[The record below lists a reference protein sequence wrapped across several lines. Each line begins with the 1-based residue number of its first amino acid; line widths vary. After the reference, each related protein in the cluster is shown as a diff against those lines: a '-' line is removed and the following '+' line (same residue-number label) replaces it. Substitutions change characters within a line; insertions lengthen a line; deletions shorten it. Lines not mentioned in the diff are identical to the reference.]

1 MAQSYTRQ
9 STFADGDTIT
19 AALFNDEYN
28 QLLNAFAYSNTSA
41 ASTGH
46 RHDGTAGEGGN
57 IHTIGDLDF
66 NNKIVV
72 DSTNNR
78 WGFYVEVS
86 SAAVEQIRIQ
96 DGAMIPVTDSD
107 VDLGTSSLYWKDAY
121 IDSVTTT
128 GNISIGGNLTVTG
141 NATISGNLTFGDAD
155 TDSITLTADVAS
167 SITPDTD
174 DTYDL
179 GSASKEWRDLYID
192 GTANIDSLVADT
204 ADINAGSIDN
214 TTIGATTASTGN
226 FSTLSIGGVAIT
238 STSAE
243 LNILDG
249 VTATAT
255 EINIIDGDTAATAT
269 TLADADR
276 VVVNDA
282 GTMKQVALT
291 DFETYFETSLDTLSN
306 VTTVGALNSGS
317 ITSGFG
323 AIDIGSSNITT
334 TGTVSFGSLTDGAI
348 TITAFVDEDN
358 MASDSATLVP
368 TQQSVKAYVDT
379 QIGGLSSSLSG
390 LSDTNITSPA
400 DGALLFYDTG
410 TSTWIDNVVSGDI
423 TIADTGVAAIS
434 SGVIV
439 NDDIN
444 ASAAISVSKTAL
456 VDGTGLTLTG
466 DTLSVDASQ
475 TQITA
480 VGTIATGTWQGTAIA
495 DAYVADNLT
504 ISGGTVDNS
513 VIGGT
518 TAAAGTFT
526 DLTASGTL
534 TLGGTAVTSTAAEL
548 NILDG
553 VTATTAELNILAG
566 VTATT
571 AELNYTD
578 GVTSNIQTQLDS
590 KVGTSHTGDVD
601 ITGELLVDSYN
612 ETFKKLS
619 SVGAIDPFRFDLVT
633 TNSAFTW
640 NYTQVGV
647 AFNNDGTK
655 AFLGRSNAFIYTITL
670 TTPYDLSTASQT
682 ASFNAGGSISN
693 PIIRSFTFSADGTKL
708 LHDQQYSIGT
718 GWKHMH
724 QWSLTTAF
732 DLSTAS
738 YDGSFSTGQ
747 EAFPRWN
754 DDGTVLYTFQ
764 GNSLVVRQTVI
775 NVPYDLYGSTS
786 RTSSNAI
793 TLSEPTNGRLQGNFF
808 NSDGTKWATTD
819 NTAIYVYDLSTAYD
833 ISTATFDTSI
843 TNAHNGSNQIWDMV
857 GNPDGTAFFET
868 ANNNHGLKRYD
879 IAGTNYTTTLDCE
892 NANVFETVLD
902 ASTTVVFS
910 NPPASGTPVTTS
922 YDIANGSYDS
932 KTFSFASQETSP
944 GGIDFSSDGTKM
956 YVVGFATDTV
966 YEYDL
971 STAWDVS
978 TASYNSA
985 NVSVTSQ
992 ETVPQSVRFADSGTK
1007 MYIVGQ
1013 TNNTVYQYTLSTAYD
1028 ISTASY
1034 ASKSFSVSSQET
1046 AACCLFFKSDGTEM
1060 YVAGTANDTV
1070 YQYTLSTAFDV
1081 STASYASKSFS
1092 VASQDSIPGE
1102 IAFTSDGTKMFMVG
1116 LDTDFVYQYSLS
1128 TAWDIST
1135 ASYDSVSFSV
1145 ASQETVPTCL
1155 AFKSDGTTM
1164 YIAGQT
1170 NDTIYQ
1176 YSTSTS
1182 SLNDS
1187 TAYAMSLK
1195 VVQDA
1200 DASGYTVTWPTS
1212 VDWPSATAPTLTATA
1227 SAVDQFVFYTYDGG
1241 TTWYGFTA
1249 GQALG

>member
-128 GNISIGGNLTVTG
+128 GNVSIGGNLTVTG

-167 SITPDTD
+167 HITPDTD

-226 FSTLSIGGVAIT
+226 FSTLSIGSVAIT
-238 STSAE
+238 STA
-243 LNILDG
+243 
-249 VTATAT
+249 A

-276 VVVNDA
+276 VIVNDA

-306 VTTVGALNSGS
+306 VTTVGALNAGS

-323 AIDIGSSNITT
+323 AIDNGSSNITT
-334 TGTVSFGSLTDGAI
+334 TGTVSFGNLTDGAI

-368 TQQSVKAYVDT
+368 TQQSVKAYVDS

-390 LSDTNITSPA
+390 LTDTNITTPA

-423 TIADTGVAAIS
+423 TIADTGVAAIG

-526 DLTASGTL
+526 NLTASGTL
-534 TLGGTAVTSTAAEL
+534 TLGGTAVTATATEINL
-548 NILDG
+548 LDG
-553 VTATTAELNILAG
+553 VTATTAEI
-566 VTATT
+566 
-571 AELNYTD
+571 NYVD

-612 ETFKKLS
+612 ETFKKVSSVSATTGYLLS
-619 SVGAIDPFRFDLVT
+619 SA
-633 TNSAFTW
+633 
-640 NYTQVGV
+640 
-647 AFNNDGTK
+647 
-655 AFLGRSNAFIYTITL
+655 
-670 TTPYDLSTASQT
+670 
-682 ASFNAGGSISN
+682 
-693 PIIRSFTFSADGTKL
+693 
-708 LHDQQYSIGT
+708 
-718 GWKHMH
+718 
-724 QWSLTTAF
+724 
-732 DLSTAS
+732 
-738 YDGSFSTGQ
+738 
-747 EAFPRWN
+747 
-754 DDGTVLYTFQ
+754 
-764 GNSLVVRQTVI
+764 
-775 NVPYDLYGSTS
+775 
-786 RTSSNAI
+786 
-793 TLSEPTNGRLQGNFF
+793 
-808 NSDGTKWATTD
+808 
-819 NTAIYVYDLSTAYD
+819 
-833 ISTATFDTSI
+833 
-843 TNAHNGSNQIWDMV
+843 
-857 GNPDGTAFFET
+857 
-868 ANNNHGLKRYD
+868 
-879 IAGTNYTTTLDCE
+879 
-892 NANVFETVLD
+892 
-902 ASTTVVFS
+902 
-910 NPPASGTPVTTS
+910 
-922 YDIANGSYDS
+922 SYDS
-932 KTFSFASQETSP
+932 KSFSVATQDSSATEGFTFSY
-944 GGIDFSSDGTKM
+944 DGTKM
-956 YVVGFATDTV
+956 YAVGT
-966 YEYDL
+966 
-971 STAWDVS
+971 
-978 TASYNSA
+978 
-985 NVSVTSQ
+985 
-992 ETVPQSVRFADSGTK
+992 
-1007 MYIVGQ
+1007 
-1013 TNNTVYQYTLSTAYD
+1013 TNRTVYQYD
-1028 ISTASY
+1028 
-1034 ASKSFSVSSQET
+1034 
-1046 AACCLFFKSDGTEM
+1046 
-1060 YVAGTANDTV
+1060 
-1070 YQYTLSTAFDV
+1070 LSTAFDV

-1092 VASQDSIPGE
+1092 VATQETGPRGIR
-1102 IAFTSDGTKMFMVG
+1102 FKSDGTKMYIVG
-1116 LDTDFVYQYSLS
+1116 STADTVFQYSLS
-1128 TAWDIST
+1128 TAWDVST
-1135 ASYDSVSFSV
+1135 ASYDSVSLSVASEDTSPAGLYFSGDGTQLYIVGATNNSVYQYTLSTAWDLSTGSYASKSLSVASQDTNPSGVVINTDGTKLFVVGFSSDNVYQYNMSTAYDLSTASYASISFSV
-1145 ASQETVPTCL
+1145 ASQATVPKDLSFST
-1155 AFKSDGTTM
+1155 DGTKM
-1164 YIAGQT
+1164 YTGSVGT
-1170 NDTIYQ
+1170 VYQ
-1176 YSTSTS
+1176 YTTGTTTYSTTFDCENANVFETELDANTTVVFSNPPAAGTAT
-1182 SLNDS
+1182 DS

-1195 VVQDA
+1195 VVQDSG
-1200 DASGYTVTWPTS
+1200 ASGYTVTWPAS
-1212 VDWPSATAPTLTATA
+1212 VDWPAATAPTLTATA

>member
-9 STFADGDTIT
+9 STFSDGDTIT

-41 ASTGH
+41 SSTGH

-66 NNKIVV
+66 LNKIVV

-167 SITPDTD
+167 HITPDTD

-179 GSASKEWRDLYID
+179 GSSTKEWRDIYID
-192 GTANIDSLVADT
+192 GTAYLDAINFNGTAITATAAELNILDGVT
-204 ADINAGSIDN
+204 
-214 TTIGATTASTGN
+214 ATTS
-226 FSTLSIGGVAIT
+226 
-238 STSAE
+238 E

-255 EINIIDGDTAATAT
+255 ELNIMDGDTTASST

-276 VVVNDA
+276 VVVNDN

-323 AIDIGSSNITT
+323 AIDTGSSNITT

-358 MASDSATLVP
+358 MASDSASLVP
-368 TQQSVKAYVDT
+368 TQQSVKAYVDS
-379 QIGGLSSSLSG
+379 QIGGVSSSLSG

-410 TSTWIDNVVSGDI
+410 TSNWIDNVVSGDI

-456 VDGTGLTLTG
+456 TAGTGLTLTTN
-466 DTLSVDASQ
+466 TLSVDAAQ
-475 TQITA
+475 TQITS
-480 VGTIATGTWQGTAIA
+480 VGT
-495 DAYVADNLT
+495 L
-504 ISGGTVDNS
+504 SSLS
-513 VIGGT
+513 V
-518 TAAAGTFT
+518 
-526 DLTASGTL
+526 SGTL
-534 TLGGTAVTSTAAEL
+534 TLGGTAITSTAAEL

-553 VTATTAELNILAG
+553 VTSTAAELNILDG

-578 GVTSNIQTQLDS
+578 GVTSNIQTQLDA
-590 KVGTSHTGDVD
+590 KVGATYTGDVD

-619 SVGAIDPFRFDLVT
+619 T
-633 TNSAFTW
+633 TT
-640 NYTQVGV
+640 T
-647 AFNNDGTK
+647 FN
-655 AFLGRSNAFIYTITL
+655 
-670 TTPYDLSTASQT
+670 
-682 ASFNAGGSISN
+682 FNISN
-693 PIIRSFTFSADGTKL
+693 
-708 LHDQQYSIGT
+708 
-718 GWKHMH
+718 
-724 QWSLTTAF
+724 TA
-732 DLSTAS
+732 
-738 YDGSFSTGQ
+738 
-747 EAFPRWN
+747 
-754 DDGTVLYTFQ
+754 
-764 GNSLVVRQTVI
+764 
-775 NVPYDLYGSTS
+775 
-786 RTSSNAI
+786 
-793 TLSEPTNGRLQGNFF
+793 
-808 NSDGTKWATTD
+808 
-819 NTAIYVYDLSTAYD
+819 
-833 ISTATFDTSI
+833 
-843 TNAHNGSNQIWDMV
+843 
-857 GNPDGTAFFET
+857 
-868 ANNNHGLKRYD
+868 
-879 IAGTNYTTTLDCE
+879 
-892 NANVFETVLD
+892 
-902 ASTTVVFS
+902 
-910 NPPASGTPVTTS
+910 
-922 YDIANGSYDS
+922 YDS
-932 KTFSFASQETSP
+932 KTVETTSQDTRGKDIFIKP
-944 GGIDFSSDGTKM
+944 DGT
-956 YVVGFATDTV
+956 
-966 YEYDL
+966 
-971 STAWDVS
+971 S
-978 TASYNSA
+978 
-985 NVSVTSQ
+985 
-992 ETVPQSVRFADSGTK
+992 
-1007 MYIVGQ
+1007 MYIMGD
-1013 TNNTVYQYTLSTAYD
+1013 TNNTVYQYTLSTAW
-1028 ISTASY
+1028 
-1034 ASKSFSVSSQET
+1034 
-1046 AACCLFFKSDGTEM
+1046 
-1060 YVAGTANDTV
+1060 
-1070 YQYTLSTAFDV
+1070 DV

-1092 VASQDSIPGE
+1092 VSQESAPYALHFKSDGTKMYVSGAGYSTVFQYTLSTAWDVSTASYDSVSYSHTSQATDVHAIRFKPDGTKLYVLTDPGATTTIWQHSLSTAWDLSTASYDSVSLVITSQDVNPEGMDFNHDGTKLYVVGAHDDIREWTLSTAYNLSTASYNSTAGAVQMPSTGNSTSGVFFKSDDSGKFYITDLGSSSQTHVRQYSPGSNSYASTLNCENANVFEIVLEGITTITFSNPPASGTPVGTEYELSNASYDSKSFSVATQETIPVAVDFNSDGTKMFVIGVSGDDVNE
-1102 IAFTSDGTKMFMVG
+1102 YTLSSAFDVSTATYSQNFSVAGQENFPQGLRFNSNGTKMFVVGSAGDDVNEYNLTTGFDVSTASYSQNFSVSSQDNDPRGIAFNSDGTKMFMVG
-1116 LDTDFVYQYSLS
+1116 QTTDTVYQYSL
-1128 TAWDIST
+1128 TTGFDLST
-1135 ASYDSVSFSV
+1135 ASYASVSFSV
-1145 ASQETVPTCL
+1145 ASQDTDPTDIT
-1155 AFKSDGTTM
+1155 FSSDGTVMFICGQQGTDEVHRYTLSTGFDLSTASFDISFSVASQETAVEGIAFNNDGSKM
-1164 YIAGQT
+1164 YIIGQT
-1170 NDTIYQ
+1170 GQSVYQ
-1176 YSTSTS
+1176 YSTVISN
-1182 SLNDS
+1182 LNDS

-1195 VVQDA
+1195 VVQDSE
-1200 DASGYTVTWPTS
+1200 ASGYTVTWPTS
-1212 VDWPSATAPTLTATA
+1212 VDWPAATAPTLTATA

>member
-128 GNISIGGNLTVTG
+128 GNVSIGGNLTVTG

-167 SITPDTD
+167 HITPDTD

-226 FSTLSIGGVAIT
+226 FSTLSIGSVAIT
-238 STSAE
+238 STA
-243 LNILDG
+243 
-249 VTATAT
+249 A

-276 VVVNDA
+276 VIVNDA

-306 VTTVGALNSGS
+306 VTTVGALNAGS

-323 AIDIGSSNITT
+323 AIDNGSSNITT
-334 TGTVSFGSLTDGAI
+334 TGTVSFGNLTDGAI

-368 TQQSVKAYVDT
+368 TQQSVKAYVDS

-390 LSDTNITSPA
+390 LTDTNITTPA

-423 TIADTGVAAIS
+423 TIADTGVAAIG

-526 DLTASGTL
+526 NLTASGTL
-534 TLGGTAVTSTAAEL
+534 TLGGTAVTATATEINL
-548 NILDG
+548 LDG
-553 VTATTAELNILAG
+553 VTATTAEI
-566 VTATT
+566 
-571 AELNYTD
+571 NYVD

-612 ETFKKLS
+612 ETFKKVSSVSATTGYLLS
-619 SVGAIDPFRFDLVT
+619 SA
-633 TNSAFTW
+633 
-640 NYTQVGV
+640 
-647 AFNNDGTK
+647 
-655 AFLGRSNAFIYTITL
+655 
-670 TTPYDLSTASQT
+670 
-682 ASFNAGGSISN
+682 
-693 PIIRSFTFSADGTKL
+693 
-708 LHDQQYSIGT
+708 
-718 GWKHMH
+718 
-724 QWSLTTAF
+724 
-732 DLSTAS
+732 
-738 YDGSFSTGQ
+738 
-747 EAFPRWN
+747 
-754 DDGTVLYTFQ
+754 
-764 GNSLVVRQTVI
+764 
-775 NVPYDLYGSTS
+775 
-786 RTSSNAI
+786 
-793 TLSEPTNGRLQGNFF
+793 
-808 NSDGTKWATTD
+808 
-819 NTAIYVYDLSTAYD
+819 
-833 ISTATFDTSI
+833 
-843 TNAHNGSNQIWDMV
+843 
-857 GNPDGTAFFET
+857 
-868 ANNNHGLKRYD
+868 
-879 IAGTNYTTTLDCE
+879 
-892 NANVFETVLD
+892 
-902 ASTTVVFS
+902 
-910 NPPASGTPVTTS
+910 
-922 YDIANGSYDS
+922 SYDS
-932 KTFSFASQETSP
+932 KSFSVATQDSSATEGFTFSY
-944 GGIDFSSDGTKM
+944 DGTKM
-956 YVVGFATDTV
+956 YAVGT
-966 YEYDL
+966 
-971 STAWDVS
+971 
-978 TASYNSA
+978 
-985 NVSVTSQ
+985 
-992 ETVPQSVRFADSGTK
+992 
-1007 MYIVGQ
+1007 
-1013 TNNTVYQYTLSTAYD
+1013 TNRTVYQYD
-1028 ISTASY
+1028 
-1034 ASKSFSVSSQET
+1034 
-1046 AACCLFFKSDGTEM
+1046 
-1060 YVAGTANDTV
+1060 
-1070 YQYTLSTAFDV
+1070 LSTAFDV

-1092 VASQDSIPGE
+1092 VATQETGPRGIR
-1102 IAFTSDGTKMFMVG
+1102 FKSDGTKMYIVG
-1116 LDTDFVYQYSLS
+1116 STADTVFQYSLS
-1128 TAWDIST
+1128 TAWDVST
-1135 ASYDSVSFSV
+1135 ASYDSVSLSVASEDTSPAGLYFSGDGTQLYIVGGTNNSVYQYTLSTAWDLSTGSYASKSLSVASQDTNPSGVVINTDGTKLFVVGFSSDNVYQYNMSTAYDLSTASYASISFSV
-1145 ASQETVPTCL
+1145 ASQATVPKDLSFST
-1155 AFKSDGTTM
+1155 DGTKM
-1164 YIAGQT
+1164 YTGSVGT
-1170 NDTIYQ
+1170 VYQ
-1176 YSTSTS
+1176 YTTGTTTYSTTFDCENANVFETELDANTTVVFSNPPAAGTAT
-1182 SLNDS
+1182 DS

-1195 VVQDA
+1195 VVQDSG
-1200 DASGYTVTWPTS
+1200 ASGYTVTWPAS
-1212 VDWPSATAPTLTATA
+1212 VDWPAATAPTLTATA